1 MIARRFVLAAVLV
14 MAFALSLA
22 AQEIKVA
29 TLAPDGS
36 YPMQEFRKAAAAIK
50 EKTAGR
56 VVFKFYPG
64 GTMGNDKTVLRK
76 VRFGQLQGAALTGG
90 GLAEVYP
97 QDQIYNLPFL
107 FNSFEEV
114 DHVRRRLDPVLIQA
128 LADRGFVSFGLIEG
142 GFAHM
147 MSAKPI
153 RGTGDLKGCKV
164 WAPEGDPISR
174 TVFEQLGV
182 SPIPLPLTDVLTGL
196 QTGLIDTVG
205 TSPYGAIT
213 LQWFTRVKYMTDV
226 PLLYFYG
233 TLVVDKKA
241 FDKLAPA
248 DQAVVREVMGAAV
261 SRVDRKSRAD
271 NQDARAKLQKQGVQ
285 FVAPTP
291 AELDRWHAVAR
302 QATEKLGQA
311 GAFDKAMLAQVEAM
325 LREFRSGMGK
335 PAGK

>member
-1 MIARRFVLAAVLV
+1 MTVRRFVSVAVLCA
-14 MAFALSLA
+14 AFAVTVA
-22 AQEIKVA
+22 AQEFKVA

-36 YPMQEFRKAAAAIK
+36 YPMQEFRKAAEAIK
-50 EKTAGR
+50 ARTEGR

-76 VRFGQLQGAALTGG
+76 VRFNQLQGAALTGG

-107 FNSFEEV
+107 FKSFEEV
-114 DHVRRRLDPVLIQA
+114 DHIRKRIDPVLIQA

-153 RGTGDLKGCKV
+153 RGTSDLRGLKV

-213 LQWFTRVKYMTDV
+213 LQWFTRIKYVTDV

-233 TLVVDKKA
+233 TLVVDKKV
-241 FDKLAPA
+241 FDRLAPA

-261 SRVDRKSRAD
+261 SRIDRKSRAD
-271 NQDARAKLQKQGVQ
+271 NQDARGKLQKQGVQ
-285 FVAPTP
+285 FVMPGP
-291 AELDRWHAVAR
+291 AELDRWHEVAA
-302 QATEKLGQA
+302 QATAKLGQA
-311 GAFDKAMLAQVEAM
+311 GAYDRAMLTQVEGY
-325 LREFRSGMGK
+325 LREFRAGTGGK
-335 PAGK
+335 AGR